1 MESVVGGNGWF
12 DRKSR
17 PVVNGRFRVGPIIR
31 FSQFGVVYHGT
42 DTFTKQLVEI
52 KLFSSNPYELF
63 VGGLLYWTLA
73 AGISKVGWI
82 GVEGDH
88 NALVM
93 DINRVEFVHSKSFLH
108 QDIKPE
114 NFLFGAI
121 KQPNEVGGLF
131 YSFGVVFIV
140 QRLIVSC
147 FKVALRKCRHF
158 GDGKKWKH
166 NVAYS
171 SINAHRGVEQ
181 SCRDDLESLGYVLT
195 YFLRGSLPWQ
205 EVSARTRE
213 EEFEK
218 MCEIKESISIE
229 ELCRGYPR
237 EFAAYLNY
245 CRSLRF
251 DEKPDH
257 AYLRKLFRRLFD
269 RKGYRRDLKYDWVR
283 NPACLLSEEGIVVAR
298 RLYRKVVPYCP
309 RNKNAGPVIKHCN

>member
-1 MESVVGGNGWF
+1 MESVVGANGWV

-17 PVVNGRFRVGPIIR
+17 SVVNGRFRVGPMIR
-31 FSQFGVVYHGT
+31 FSQFGAVYHGT

-52 KLFSSNPYELF
+52 KLENVNAEYPVLIHESEVYNRLK
-63 VGGLLYWTLA
+63 GG
-73 AGISKVGWI
+73 AGISKVRWI

-93 DINRVEFVHSKSFLH
+93 DVLGLSLDNFFTCCSKKFCLKTVLMLAEKMVDIFSLAKQYRDTSTH
-108 QDIKPE
+108 QHIP
-114 NFLFGAI
+114 
-121 KQPNEVGGLF
+121 
-131 YSFGVVFIV
+131 Y
-140 QRLIVSC
+140 R
-147 FKVALRKCRHF
+147 
-158 GDGKKWKH
+158 DGKKWKH

-181 SCRDDLESLGYVLT
+181 GCRDDLESLGYVLT

-205 EVSARTRE
+205 EVSANTRE

-229 ELCRGYPR
+229 ELCQGYPT

-251 DEKPDH
+251 DEKPDY

-283 NPACLLSEEGIVVAR
+283 NPACLLSEEGIDVAR
-298 RLYRKVVPYCP
+298 RLYRKVVLYCP

>member
-31 FSQFGVVYHGT
+31 FSQFGASREF
-42 DTFTKQLVEI
+42 FTCCSK
-52 KLFSSNPYELF
+52 KFSLKT
-63 VGGLLYWTLA
+63 VLMLA
-73 AGISKVGWI
+73 EK
-82 GVEGDH
+82 
-88 NALVM
+88 M
-93 DINRVEFVHSKSFLH
+93 INRVEFVHSKSFLH
-108 QDIKPE
+108 QDVKPE

-121 KQPNEVGGLF
+121 KQPNEVLSICYF
-131 YSFGVVFIV
+131 MSCVNTSFIP
-140 QRLIVSC
+140 
-147 FKVALRKCRHF
+147 
-158 GDGKKWKH
+158 DGKKWKH

-171 SINAHRGVEQ
+171 SINAHRGVGN
-181 SCRDDLESLGYVLT
+181 CRDDLESLGYVLT

-205 EVSARTRE
+205 EVSASTRE
-213 EEFEK
+213 EEFE

-229 ELCRGYPR
+229 ELCRGYPK

-251 DEKPDH
+251 DEKPDY
-257 AYLRKLFRRLFD
+257 AYLRKLFRR
-269 RKGYRRDLKYDWVR
+269 YRRDLKYDWVR